1 MLNNLRMKIEY
12 ICLNGIFAA
21 GYFDLNDSSR
31 FKILSLSF
39 SFRLS
44 FTDSAGI
51 VNQTGQ
57 IYM

>member
-1 MLNNLRMKIEY
+1 MKIEY